1 MQKLFVCN
9 LDRHEIFLPY
19 QQMMWSNCVGWD
31 SMQEIENTLSVSI
44 RRGFNREFGI
54 FKILEGLEKQK
65 SQGAVT
71 GWIFF
76 FFLLQNHTPWAVTQR
91 LLNCRCAH
99 PCAAHSQADDQRVEC
114 GIWMQKTSPS
124 LGVCMSTDTSEER
137 HPPPPLQFH
146 ALTSH
151 YMNVNHIHPKAK
163 KRCLRNV
170 IFSLLAPFT

>member
-76 FFLLQNHTPWAVTQR
+76 FFFF
-91 LLNCRCAH
+91 CFKF
-99 PCAAHSQADDQRVEC
+99 
-114 GIWMQKTSPS
+114 I
-124 LGVCMSTDTSEER
+124 
-137 HPPPPLQFH
+137 PPGL
-146 ALTSH
+146 
-151 YMNVNHIHPKAK
+151 
-163 KRCLRNV
+163 
-170 IFSLLAPFT
+170 